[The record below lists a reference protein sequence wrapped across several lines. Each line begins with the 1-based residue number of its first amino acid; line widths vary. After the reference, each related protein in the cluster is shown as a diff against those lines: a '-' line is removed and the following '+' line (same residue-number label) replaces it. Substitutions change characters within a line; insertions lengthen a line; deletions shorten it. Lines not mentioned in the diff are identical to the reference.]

1 MKKRED
7 KGTAKKKQTGQDG
20 QAGKMMVAGGS
31 FIRAH
36 YKLPPLGE
44 DIKNA
49 IVALFQFVTEG
60 AEAQRAGQRRC
71 HRRPCGHTHGLRRRV
86 GLENQ
91 PSGEPSSPE
100 QVYLHNTDAVL
111 HQGAQDGRQ
120 VLS

>member
-60 AEAQRAGQRRC
+60 QKLSGPVSVDAIDDRAVI
-71 HRRPCGHTHGLRRRV
+71 HTDYGDVSVSKSAIR
-86 GLENQ
+86 
-91 PSGEPSSPE
+91 
-100 QVYLHNTDAVL
+100 
-111 HQGAQDGRQ
+111 
-120 VLS
+120 